1 MLRLITLSIF
11 SLILLTGWTIA
22 TYFMKQN
29 SQKVIE
35 EEIKNL
41 FDICKKFFIS
51 IKNLII
57 ILVNNSLTSIFN
69 KANLMDKKELDENKG
84 EISLIEPI
92 QEIAEPSLELTKEE
106 DHDDALSLFSQEV
119 VEMINEEE
127 KAA

>member
-1 MLRLITLSIF
+1 
-11 SLILLTGWTIA
+11 
-22 TYFMKQN
+22 MKQN